1 MVHKLSEKIM
11 LWGNIGNDR
20 TSVEKQVILYGI
32 ELWLENVIKIAAIL
46 IISGFFHKFIQ
57 TCIFLCIFCGL
68 RAFAGGF
75 HMQTSFG
82 CLGTMVTLWIAA
94 IVGSDYLV
102 WNPAAMLAA
111 LAVVNLSV
119 WLLAPVDTENNPITD
134 AALRKHKKYMAG
146 CLTAILTAAILLIK
160 AEKMQCLL
168 LLSLLAEAITL
179 LPFDKILNLRRKI
192 S

>member
-32 ELWLENVIKIAAIL
+32 ELWLENFIKIAAIL
-46 IISGFFHKFIQ
+46 IISCFFHKFFE
-57 TCIFLCIFCGL
+57 TCAFLCIFCGI

-82 CLGTMVTLWIAA
+82 CLGTMVTFWI
-94 IVGSDYLV
+94 L
-102 WNPAAMLAA
+102 A
-111 LAVVNLSV
+111 LAGSELIHWNQILVILLLIGINLVV
-119 WLLAPVDTENNPITD
+119 WLLAPVDTKNNPITD
-134 AALRKHKKYMAG
+134 AALRKQKKYTAG
-146 CLTAILTAAILLIK
+146 CLTVVISAAILLTK
-160 AEKMQCLL
+160 AEKVQSLL
-168 LLSLLAEAITL
+168 LLSLLAEAVTL
-179 LPFDKILNLRRKI
+179 LPFDKILNIRRKI